1 MQRPTEAAAPPPQ
14 TGPLA
19 RLKRV
24 FRALHHRNY
33 RLFFFGQ
40 GISLVGT
47 WLTRIATAWLV
58 YRLTG
63 SSLLL
68 GVVTFAGQ
76 IPVFLLSP
84 LAGVLVDRWDIRR
97 LLVVVQSLAMVQ
109 SLILAALTLSG
120 VIRVWEI
127 MALAVFQGLLSAFET
142 PARQA
147 FAVQM
152 VADRADLGNAIAL
165 NSMLFNGARLLGPA
179 MAGFLIALAGEGV
192 CFLLDGLSYIAVIAA
207 LLAMQMARRR
217 RQVRTTRV
225 LSGLREGLEYAARSP
240 SISALL
246 LLLAVNSLLGAPYAV
261 LLPVFATRI
270 LHGGAHTYGLLA
282 SSAGLGALAGGFF
295 LASRERLSSLVGAVP
310 VVALLYGM
318 SLLGFA
324 LARSIWLAALLLA
337 AIGFAFM
344 VQAASTNTLL
354 QSTVEDDKRGRVM
367 SLYATAV
374 LGVYPFGSL
383 LAGVV
388 AARAGAPMTV
398 AAGAL
403 LCLGAGIV
411 FLRVLPRVR
420 AHLLATLP
428 GAEAPAP
435 VAGQAAK

>member
-1 MQRPTEAAAPPPQ
+1 MPRQSEHDAPPP
-14 TGPLA
+14 GARPLA
-19 RLKRV
+19 RLRRV

-76 IPVFLLSP
+76 IPVFVLSP
-84 LAGVLVDRWDIRR
+84 LAGVLADRWDIRR
-97 LLVVVQSLAMVQ
+97 LLVVTQVLAMVQ
-109 SLILAALTLSG
+109 SLTLAALTLSG
-120 VIRVWEI
+120 VVTVWEI
-127 MALAVFQGLLSAFET
+127 MCLAVFQGLISAFET

-152 VADRADLGNAIAL
+152 VSDRADLGNAIAL
-165 NSMLFNGARLLGPA
+165 NSMLFNGARLIGPA
-179 MAGFLIALAGEGV
+179 MAGVLIALAGEGI

-207 LLAMQMARRR
+207 LLAMEVARRR
-217 RQVRTTRV
+217 RKVRTTAV
-225 LSGLREGLEYAARSP
+225 LSGLREGLDYAANSP
-240 SISALL
+240 SIRALL
-246 LLLAVNSLLGAPYAV
+246 LLLAVNSLLGAPYSV
-261 LLPVFATRI
+261 LLPVFATKV

-282 SSAGLGALAGGFF
+282 SSAGLGALGGGFF
-295 LASRERLSSLVGAVP
+295 LASRERLESVVSAVP
-310 VVALLYGM
+310 VVALVYGVA
-318 SLLGFA
+318 LLGFA
-324 LARSIWLAALLLA
+324 LARTTWLCVPLLA
-337 AIGFAFM
+337 AIGFSFM

-383 LAGVV
+383 LAGMV
-388 AARAGAPMTV
+388 AARAGAPVAV
-398 AAGAL
+398 AAGAV
-403 LCLGAGIV
+403 LCILASGL
-411 FLRVLPRVR
+411 FLRALPRVR
-420 AHLLATLP
+420 AHLLATLR
-428 GAEAPAP
+428 GAEAPDP
-435 VAGQAAK
+435 VAGEPAK